1 MKPGEII
8 TKEGNITIN
17 KDLKIFTLTV
27 SNSCYVGTDVLE
39 YDLLGDCSDC
49 EEITSAILTSNND
62 DDEIECDEDIKVKI
76 DFGTDVLAP
85 VELIMI
91 DKDGNYEFIGMTPTV
106 STPATAIDL
115 TTDKFSQWE
124 VNITRDGALNWVDV
138 SSDNLS
144 LIHI

>member
-1 MKPGEII
+1 M
-8 TKEGNITIN
+8 
-17 KDLKIFTLTV
+17 FR
-27 SNSCYVGTDVLE
+27 
-39 YDLLGDCSDC
+39 C

-115 TTDKFSQWE
+115 TTDKFSQWKLTSQE
-124 VNITRDGALNWVDV
+124 TEH
-138 SSDNLS
+138 
-144 LIHI
+144 LIGLMYPLIILLH